1 MADYTTTK
9 VKVMIHDAAPGI
21 ETGDVGTLARDI
33 KDYIESTDST
43 AQEVLGITHCH
54 LGGGRVLTVITGGT

>member
-9 VKVMIHDAAPGI
+9 VKVMIHDAAPGT

-43 AQEVLGITHCH
+43 NQEVLGITHCH

>member
-1 MADYTTTK
+1 MAVYETTK
-9 VKVMIHDAAPGI
+9 VKVMIHDATPGI

-43 AQEVLGITHCH
+43 SQEVLGITHCH

>member
-1 MADYTTTK
+1 MAAYETTK
-9 VKVMIHDAAPGI
+9 VKVMIHDANPGL

-33 KDYIESTDST
+33 KDYIESTDSA